1 MSTHPDKPIDL
12 KFFLLFIPA
21 AYASYLFHELGH
33 WTVGEILGNQM
44 AYSLNYVWPKNGYYL
59 HASDDLFVSIGGP
72 VFSIVQ
78 SLCTLL
84 IIEKYRTLYVYPFA
98 FFPLF
103 SRFFSLAFGG
113 FGKQDEARISII
125 LGVWEY
131 SVALVV
137 LVILVAIV
145 ARCSAKL
152 GIGFRSNMFVFTAST
167 ICELLVIGTYEF
179 ILV

>member
-1 MSTHPDKPIDL
+1 MLTHPNKPIDL

-44 AYSLNYVWPKNGYYL
+44 AYSLNYVWPKNGNYI
-59 HASDDLFVSIGGP
+59 HVSDDVFVSMGGP

-78 SLCTLL
+78 SLSALL
-84 IIEKYRTLYVYPFA
+84 IIEKYRTLYAYPFA

-103 SRFFSLAFGG
+103 SRFFSLVFGG
-113 FGKQDEARISII
+113 FGKQDEARIAVI

-131 SVALVV
+131 FVAVVV
-137 LVILVAIV
+137 LVTLLAIV
-145 ARCSAKL
+145 ARCSANL
-152 GIGFRSNMFVFTAST
+152 GIGFRNNTFVFTVST
-167 ICELLVIGTYEF
+167 VCQLLVIGTYQF
-179 ILV
+179 TSV